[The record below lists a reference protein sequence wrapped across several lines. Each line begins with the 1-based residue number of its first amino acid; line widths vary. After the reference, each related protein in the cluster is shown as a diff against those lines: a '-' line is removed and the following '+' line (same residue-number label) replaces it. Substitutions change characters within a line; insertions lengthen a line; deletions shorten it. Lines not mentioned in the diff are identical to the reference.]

1 MTEIQ
6 KKMQELISKEDLD
19 HAFAARFPKEMQK
32 KLRNARAAV
41 AGLEGLDPILQSC
54 LQEVGSGNFCWWILM
69 W

>member
-6 KKMQELISKEDLD
+6 KKMQELISKEDRIMHLLQD
-19 HAFAARFPKEMQK
+19 FRKKCRRNYEMPEQQ
-32 KLRNARAAV
+32 LR
-41 AGLEGLDPILQSC
+41 GLEGLDPILQSC